1 MHKFEQFP
9 SPYTPPEEEVKKA
22 EEIMTDEQKEASE
35 TRAKFA
41 VQERDPFDDFMEH
54 IDQNDERRPPTQE
67 EKERMDD
74 SLIQLGKIFEGSD
87 VRWHLDGAM
96 NISLMKGEYIGIHK
110 DTDVSIELNELEELD
125 GHLERKGYGLFLSYP
140 KNPEQPD
147 SKKIMKR
154 VGASNF
160 KETPTEH
167 PMIVAIDEQS
177 KIREGGHLNF
187 IDTHI
192 VKRDENNSPVGWGE
206 VALPKKWFEGQPIDF
221 QSQEINISH
230 PAKVAYFKLHGTRSY
245 DRTDLKVLAETGKVS
260 MEDVNEIEE
269 TFEKEFNSRKQG
281 AEKLLKEVSNK
292 IQSDMSADQ
301 IFEIFAKEPL
311 VADKI
316 QYLKESLNK
325 LAKAIEASPDKSFE
339 QIKKIAFETL
349 NIDESFDEQRKKI
362 EELRQWVNDV
372 QEK

>member
-1 MHKFEQFP
+1 M
-9 SPYTPPEEEVKKA
+9 TEEKK
-22 EEIMTDEQKEASE
+22 EESE
-35 TRAKFA
+35 IRAKFA

-87 VRWHLDGAM
+87 INWHLDGAM

-110 DTDVSIELNELEELD
+110 DTDVSIELDELEKLD
-125 GHLERKGYGLFLSYP
+125 GYLERKGYGLFLSYA
-140 KNPEQPD
+140 KNLEDPH

-167 PMIVAIDEQS
+167 PMIVAIDEQG

-192 VKRDENNSPVGWGE
+192 VKRDENGAPVGWGE

-221 QSQEINISH
+221 QGQEINISH

-245 DRTDLKVLAETGKVS
+245 DRTDLKALAETGKLS
-260 MEDVNEIEE
+260 TEDVDEIEE
-269 TFEKEFNSRKQG
+269 SFEKEFNSRKEG
-281 AEKLLKEVSNK
+281 AEKLLNEVSDK
-292 IQSDMSADQ
+292 IEPNMSAEQ
-301 IFEIFAKEPL
+301 IFGIFAKEPM

-316 QYLKESLNK
+316 QYIEEPLRK
-325 LAKAIEASPDKSFE
+325 LTKAIEASSDKSFE

-349 NIDESFDEQRKKI
+349 NIEESFDDQRNKI
-362 EELRQWVNDV
+362 SELKQWVEDV
-372 QEK
+372 VKLKEVRDNI